1 MRRRVVVTGMSGLSP
16 IGTEWQAVRESL
28 QRGRS
33 GVVRM
38 DEWDEIDGLQTRLGA
53 PVADFETP
61 DSYPRKKIRSMGKD
75 SLLATRATELALADA
90 GLLEHPA
97 LGDGTTG
104 IAYGCTQGSPR
115 AVEVYARQLYGSR
128 TLSGIRGS
136 DYIRFMSHTCA
147 ANIAQFYGIRGRII
161 PTCSA

>member
-16 IGTEWQAVRESL
+16 IGMEWKAVRESL

-61 DSYPRKKIRSMGKD
+61 DSYPRKKIRSMGRD

-90 GLLEHPA
+90 GLLA
-97 LGDGTTG
+97 TIAKGDG
-104 IAYGCTQGSPR
+104 S
-115 AVEVYARQLYGSR
+115 
-128 TLSGIRGS
+128 
-136 DYIRFMSHTCA
+136 M
-147 ANIAQFYGIRGRII
+147 
-161 PTCSA
+161 